1 MYFPFF
7 IARRYFSTRAQK
19 NIVHRM
25 RTIASV
31 GIAIS
36 TMALLL
42 VLSVCN
48 GLEDFIRSLLHTLD
62 PDIKIELKEG
72 KTFAP
77 TPELMEQI
85 HTISGVEKVVEI
97 IEDQVILAYH
107 YRQWVVK
114 MKGVSDNFLQHNPLA
129 DCITEGH
136 FCLRQAHMPLAMVGI
151 GIQDHL
157 SINLADT
164 FTHLQV
170 YYPHSTPLLYP
181 AYNQRSIKPGAVFA
195 AEKRFDDNYAIFPI
209 DFVTDLIGIDNQRTA
224 LEVQVEASCSIYSVQ
239 KALQKRLPTCFEI
252 RNRTQQQAGLL
263 RAMHIE
269 HLFVSYI
276 FGFIL
281 LVATLNI
288 FFVLSMLVL
297 EKRSDIAV
305 LYTLGARSRD
315 IQALLVIEGLLIG
328 LSGALVGM
336 GLAGVLS
343 WLQETFGLISLD
355 TQTSLI
361 EKYPMRRQWSDFVYT
376 PLGVGL
382 ATVLASYYPA
392 RLATKTSLRHVC
404 AGR

>member
-1 MYFPFF
+1 MYFPLF

-42 VLSVCN
+42 VLSICN
-48 GLEDFIRSLLHTLD
+48 GLEDFIKSLLRTLD
-62 PDIKIELKEG
+62 PDIKIELSEG
-72 KTFAP
+72 KTFVP
-77 TPELMEQI
+77 TPELIEQI
-85 HTISGVEKVVEI
+85 HAIAGIDKVVEV

-107 YRQWVVK
+107 YRQWAVK

-136 FCLRQAHMPLAMVGI
+136 FCLRQADLPLAMIGI
-151 GIQDHL
+151 GIQEQL
-157 SINLADT
+157 AINLADT

-170 YYPHSTPLLYP
+170 YYPRSTPWLYP
-181 AYNQRSIKPGAVFA
+181 TYSYKLIKPGAVFA

-209 DFVTDLIGIDNQRTA
+209 DFVTDLIGTDNQRTA
-224 LEVQVEASCSIYSVQ
+224 LEVQVGAGYSVSQVQ
-239 KALQKRLPTCFEI
+239 KALQKRIPTCFAI
-252 RNRTQQQAGLL
+252 RNRTQQQASLL

-269 HLFVSYI
+269 HLFVSCT

-305 LYTLGARSRD
+305 LYALGARCRD
-315 IQALLVIEGLLIG
+315 IHALLVIEGLLIG
-328 LSGALVGM
+328 LSGAMIGM

-361 EKYPMRRQWSDFVYT
+361 QKYPMRRQWIDFVYT

-392 RLATKTSLRHVC
+392 RLAARTSIRYVC
-404 AGR
+404 GGR